1 MKDILC
7 LSCLENISINYD
19 NFRGKYLANFNNNQ
33 LENFYNTTYLPLEEY
48 YDEEITNTKEVK
60 NNPNYITNENYINS
74 EEILNKLYLID
85 ELDKKSSEANFIMKI
100 VKDIIQKYDFSK
112 YISIK
117 ENLSDIK
124 SYSEL
129 NEGQNSS
136 YYNETYKYKNESL
149 VDYDYTVP
157 RWPLAIF
164 YIGGMICLGF
174 SATFHLFSAH
184 SKIVK
189 RVFNRMDY
197 GGIAV
202 LIVCSCYPPYYYY
215 FYCNFS
221 KFKFY

>member
-1 MKDILC
+1 M
-7 LSCLENISINYD
+7 SCLENIKTLYED
-19 NFRGKYLANFNNNQ
+19 FRIKYLSSLNNIQ
-33 LENFYNTTYLPLEEY
+33 LEKFYNTSYLPIEEEY
-48 YDEEITNTKEVK
+48 VEELVINKLEDKYGK
-60 NNPNYITNENYINS
+60 NM
-74 EEILNKLYLID
+74 EEILKKLYLID
-85 ELDKKSSEANFIMKI
+85 YLERKSTEATYVIKSANKI
-100 VKDIIQKYDFSK
+100 VQEYDFSNVANSK
-112 YISIK
+112 NQ
-117 ENLSDIK
+117 NLSEIE
-124 SYSEL
+124 SFSHSL
-129 NEGQNSS
+129 SNNNNN
-136 YYNETYKYKNESL
+136 YNYKNETI

-221 KFKFY
+221 KSQF